1 MKAMALAGD
10 LSEFSLTDIIQL
22 IELSNKSGAVH
33 LQGKRGSQEIDGWL
47 YFRDGRI
54 IGARLGS
61 LPPLEAAYTF
71 FTLTS
76 GPFRFHEDVLLDK
89 PTITQSNNMIIM
101 EGIMRQEALAHAPE
115 PVLSSTT
122 ILRLVPNPA
131 STGSEI
137 SLEADEWRVLTMVN
151 GKNTVGYIAQ
161 RSGLGEARTCEIL
174 NRLLE
179 NGLVEKRDANLT
191 DSLFPELERIVLE
204 ALGPAARALLVEAY
218 VRAGIHDQ
226 DTATLEQVT
235 TALNLFEASAVRSF
249 GEARVREPVA
259 QMKSFTEQ
267 VFRAM

>member
-1 MKAMALAGD
+1 MALAGD
-10 LSEFSLTDIIQL
+10 LSEFSLIDIIQL

-33 LQGKRGSQEIDGWL
+33 LQGKRGSQEVDGWL

-54 IGARLGS
+54 VGARLGS

-89 PTITQSNNMIIM
+89 PTITQSNNTIIM
-101 EGIMRQEALAHAPE
+101 EGIMRQEALAHTSE
-115 PVLSSTT
+115 PALSMNM

-151 GKNTVGYIAQ
+151 GKNTVGFIAQ

-174 NRLLE
+174 TRLLE
-179 NGLVEKRDANLT
+179 SGLVEKRDTNLT

-204 ALGPAARALLVEAY
+204 ALGPPARALLVEAY

-226 DTATLEQVT
+226 DTATPEQIT
-235 TALNLFEASAVRSF
+235 AALNLFETSATRTF
-249 GEARVREPVA
+249 GEARIRDTLA
-259 QMKSFTEQ
+259 RMRTFADQ
-267 VFRAM
+267 VFRTM